1 MWAVRGQEILDV
13 SSNRRKPLLR
23 RDHAGRMPQINGYC
37 PEYLTYNLRIRSP
50 QPFCRKYHIQK
61 TFTSPDT
68 STCRI
73 PAERHL

>member
-23 RDHAGRMPQINGYC
+23 KRTGRIR
-37 PEYLTYNLRIRSP
+37 TYNLRIRSP